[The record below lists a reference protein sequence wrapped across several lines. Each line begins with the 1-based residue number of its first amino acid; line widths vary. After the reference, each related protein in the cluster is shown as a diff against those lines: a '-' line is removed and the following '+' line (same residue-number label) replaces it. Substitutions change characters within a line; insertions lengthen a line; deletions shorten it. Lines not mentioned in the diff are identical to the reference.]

1 MSEEAI
7 TLYINDRKYGASD
20 KEKDW
25 TLIRY
30 IREKA
35 RLTGTKQSCDNDGTC
50 GTCTVVIDG
59 KPHKAC
65 LEIVS
70 RLNNAR
76 ITTIECLQVEPDGI
90 PHPLLQTVIQD
101 GIFQCGYC
109 SSGAL
114 MTAKALLEQTL
125 NPSQA
130 EIVKALSS
138 VVCRCSG
145 LYRMERSV
153 ARAAAILRGDEKS
166 TWTVE
171 DTQNER
177 MQLDKLTGKLKYT
190 DDLAFPGMLYGKVMR
205 SPLPHARVNEID
217 IAEAEKVPGVIKVL
231 TARDVPGINRF
242 GLLVRDQPIFC
253 DEVVRFVGDCLALVV
268 AETPEAAKKGVD
280 AIRADL
286 TPLRVITT
294 PEEAL
299 LPDAPVLHPY
309 LREQNPNEHPNVL
322 KHHMIRKGDIEAG
335 FEEADVIVEGD
346 YRTPFIDHAYM
357 ELECSIG
364 VAEEDGSIT
373 VYCGSQGP
381 TSDRAQVAEALGVQE
396 EEVRIAHMYVGGGF
410 GGKEDVTGQVL
421 AGIAARITGKPVKV
435 LFTREESLI
444 AHHKRHALHMHYKMG
459 ATRDG
464 RVVAAEIK
472 MFGDTGAYASTGEA
486 VLFRSATF
494 SCGPYVVP
502 NVKVDSYAV
511 HTNNPTCG
519 AFRGFGGAQAA
530 FASEVHLQKVIEA
543 LNLDAFEFRLKNAV
557 KLGDATITGHVLE
570 RVVGADYDAC
580 LKKVQEA
587 LKKTALPKLLPGEKL
602 GIGYAGAYKNVGLG
616 SGIPDNAGVKIT
628 LQKGGTFLLQHGAA
642 DLGQGSEDVMTTIAS
657 RILGVPKKLIYTHN
671 GDTRFDPIGG
681 MTTASRATFV
691 SGNAACIAVTN
702 LKEKLW
708 NMISSEFKI
717 GEDDL
722 EIHEGAFK
730 SRSSG
735 KQLISLAELANG
747 DEVFSGEGQYDAPA
761 TNPVPGKIESWPSK
775 ETSAHV
781 LHFAYDFGAQAA
793 MVAVNLQS
801 GAFRILKVI
810 AAHDV
815 GKALILRNTI
825 GQLEGATVQGLGYA
839 TSENYRVDEGYPQT
853 TRFNDIG
860 LLRLK
865 DIPDIEAILVEE
877 PHELGP
883 FGAKGMGELAIS
895 PTSPAVANAIHDATG
910 IWIDDL
916 PITQEKILA
925 ALKAKK

>member
-1 MSEEAI
+1 MSESPIA
-7 TLYINDRKYGASD
+7 LFINGSEFSASRE
-20 KEKDW
+20 EKNW
-25 TLIRY
+25 SLIRFL
-30 IREKA
+30 REKA
-35 RLTGTKQSCDNDGTC
+35 RLTGAKLACDYDGTC
-50 GTCTVVIDG
+50 GACTVIVNG

-65 LEIVS
+65 LEKVS
-70 RLNNAR
+70 HLNNAR
-76 ITTIECLQVEPDGI
+76 VTTIESLQVEPDGI

-114 MTAKALLEQTL
+114 MTAKALLDHTL
-125 NPSQA
+125 YPSQS
-130 EIVKALSS
+130 EIVKALSC
-138 VVCRCSG
+138 VVCRCGG
-145 LYRMERSV
+145 LYRMDRSV

-177 MQLDKLTGKLKYT
+177 MLLEKLTGKLKYT
-190 DDLAFPGMLYGKVMR
+190 DDLTFPGMLYGKVKR
-205 SPLPHARVNEID
+205 SPLPHARVNSVD
-217 IAEAEKVPGVIKVL
+217 IRAAEKVPGVVKVL
-231 TARDVPGINRF
+231 TAGDVPGANRF

-253 DEVVRFVGDCLALVV
+253 DEEVRFVGDCLALVV
-268 AETPEAAKKGVD
+268 AETPEAAQEGVD
-280 AIRADL
+280 AIRVDL
-286 TPLRVITT
+286 TPLPVITT

-322 KHHMIRKGDIEAG
+322 KHHAIRKGDIEAG
-335 FEEADVIVEGD
+335 FKEADVIIEGD
-346 YRTPFIDHAYM
+346 YNTPFIDHAFM

-364 VAEEDGSIT
+364 YPEADGTIS

-381 TSDRAQVAEALGVQE
+381 TSDRAQVAEALGVE
-396 EEVRIAHMYVGGGF
+396 EERVRIAHMYVGGGF

-421 AGIAARITGKPVKV
+421 ATLAARITGKPVKI
-435 LFTREESLI
+435 LFSREESLI

-472 MFGDTGAYASTGEA
+472 ILGDTGAYASTGEA

-494 SCGPYVVP
+494 ACGPYIVP
-502 NVKVDSYAV
+502 NVKVDTYAV

-543 LNLDAFEFRLKNAV
+543 LKLDPFEFRLKNAV
-557 KLGDATITGHVLE
+557 KLGDATITGHVMDKI
-570 RVVGADYDAC
+570 VGADFDTC
-580 LKKVQEA
+580 LNTVQAA
-587 LKKTALPKLLPGEKL
+587 LKKTVIPELLPGEKL

-616 SGIPDNAGVKIT
+616 SGIPDSAEVKIT
-628 LQKGGTFLLQHGAA
+628 LQKGGTFLVQHGAA
-642 DLGQGSEDVMTTIAS
+642 DIGQGSDEVMTILAS
-657 RILGVPKKLIYTHN
+657 RILGVPRKLIYTHN
-671 GDTRFDPIGG
+671 GDTRYDPIGG

-691 SGNAACIAVTN
+691 SGNAAIRAIDQ
-702 LKEKLW
+702 LKTRLW
-708 NMISSEFKI
+708 QTISSEFNVDESDI
-717 GEDDL
+717 
-722 EIHEGAFK
+722 EIVGGVFK
-730 SRSSG
+730 SKSNGQSF
-735 KQLISLAELANG
+735 ISLADLANG
-747 DEVFSGEGQYDAPA
+747 DEEFIGAGSYDAPT
-761 TNPVPGKIESWPSK
+761 TNPVPGKINSWPTK
-775 ETSAHV
+775 ETSSHV

-793 MVAVNLQS
+793 MVAVNIDT
-801 GAFRILKVI
+801 GAFRVLKII

-815 GKALILRNTI
+815 GKALSLRNTI
-825 GQLEGATVQGLGYA
+825 GQLEGAIVQGLGFA
-839 TSENYRVDEGYPQT
+839 TSEEYRVKDGYPQT

-860 LLRLK
+860 LLRLRN
-865 DIPDIEAILVEE
+865 IPKIEAILVEE

-910 IWIDDL
+910 IWIEEL
-916 PITQEKILA
+916 PITQAKILA